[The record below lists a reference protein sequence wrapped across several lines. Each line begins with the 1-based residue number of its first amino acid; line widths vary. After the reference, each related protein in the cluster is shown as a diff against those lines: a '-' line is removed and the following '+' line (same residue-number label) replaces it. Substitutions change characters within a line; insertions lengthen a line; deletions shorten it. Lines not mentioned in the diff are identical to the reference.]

1 MTLQSLV
8 VSVLREAGISHAL
21 IGGVALNVH
30 GVNRATLDLDLLA
43 VDPTCLQSA
52 LWADLERQRVSV
64 EIRKGD
70 LTDPLAGVVRFRWAG
85 EGAVDLVVGKLI
97 WQRKILDRA
106 VPTPA
111 EATIPVVR
119 AADLILLK
127 LYAGGPQDGWDIQQ
141 LLAGE
146 DRNKLIAEVEQ
157 SLVELPAHARKL
169 WLRILES

>member
-1 MTLQSLV
+1 MSLQSQV
-8 VSVLREAGISHAL
+8 VSVLRAAGIPHAL
-21 IGGVALNVH
+21 IGGIALNVH
-30 GVNRATLDLDLLA
+30 GVNRATLDLDLLV
-43 VDPTCLQSA
+43 VDPSCFHSHF
-52 LWADLERQRVSV
+52 WVDLERQGVSV

-70 LTDPLAGVVRFRWAG
+70 LSDPLAGVVRFRQSG
-85 EGAVDLVVGKLI
+85 EGSVDLVVGKLI

-111 EATIPVVR
+111 EANIPVVS

-146 DRNKLIAEVEQ
+146 DRNELIAEVEQ
-157 SLVELPAHARKL
+157 LLPELPSYSRKL